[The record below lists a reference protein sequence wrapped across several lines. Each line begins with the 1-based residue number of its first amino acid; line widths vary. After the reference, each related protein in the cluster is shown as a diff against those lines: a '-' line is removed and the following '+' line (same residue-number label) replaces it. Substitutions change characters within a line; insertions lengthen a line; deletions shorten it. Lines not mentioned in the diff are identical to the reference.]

1 MEVIHPRC
9 AGLDVHK
16 DEIVACV
23 RAQTGARVER
33 TVARFATTTPGLL
46 ALATWLTDQRCP
58 IAVMEATRVYWKPV
72 WHLLEAS
79 VSLLLVHAAH
89 VRAVPGRKSDLT
101 DAAWLADLLAHGLLR
116 ASFVPPAPIQAL
128 RDLTRT
134 RKQFVRQ
141 IAQHTLR
148 LQKTLEDANV
158 KITGVISDLLG
169 ASGRAILT
177 GLIAGETDPDRLL
190 ARTTGR
196 LQAAPDRLRAAL
208 TGRVTAHHRV
218 L

>member
-1 MEVIHPRC
+1 
-9 AGLDVHK
+9 
-16 DEIVACV
+16 V
-23 RAQTGARVER
+23 RTRAGARVER
-33 TVARFATTTPGLL
+33 TVARFATTTPGLV

-58 IAVMEATRVYWKPV
+58 IAVMEATGVYWKPV

-89 VRAVPGRKSDLT
+89 LRAVTGRKSDLN

-116 ASFVPPAPIQAL
+116 TSFVPPPPIQAL

-148 LQKTLEDANV
+148 PQKTLEDANIKV
-158 KITGVISDLLG
+158 TGLISDLLG
-169 ASGRAILT
+169 VSGRALVRGVIE
-177 GLIAGETDPDRLL
+177 GETDPDQLL
-190 ARTTGR
+190 ARTTG
-196 LQAAPDRLRAAL
+196 PDRLRAAL
-208 TGRVTAHHRV
+208 TGG
-218 L
+218 